1 MPFIDNIGFIPS
13 FLRLQVRIEFSQA
26 LKYLLLE
33 ILTKWSSIR
42 RKLGR
47 SIALREKSKLKDEIT

>member
-13 FLRLQVRIEFSQA
+13 FLGLQVRMEFSQA

-47 SIALREKSKLKDEIT
+47 SIALRDKSKLKDEIT